1 MSIFLN
7 IRKLRIQRG
16 IKQSIL
22 VYNLGISQS
31 QYTRIENGT
40 RDVTLTFLEKLCTEF
55 GISLEDFYLEEEKLI
70 VKSKVEENKYIPQN
84 RAIDENDYLKKML
97 EEKEKQILKNEKEL
111 KEDIKELN
119 QEMKSQNERLLEVEK
134 KLYAI
139 KP

>member
-7 IRKLRIQRG
+7 IRKLRVQRG
-16 IKQSIL
+16 IEQSIL
-22 VYNLGISQS
+22 AYNLGISQS
-31 QYTRIENGT
+31 QYSRIENGT

-70 VKSKVEENKYIPQN
+70 VKSKVEENKYIPPN
-84 RAIDENDYLKKML
+84 RSIDENDYLKKML

-111 KEDIKELN
+111 KEHIKELN